1 MSQYTL
7 CGKVNL
13 DWSQVSWYSVVETC
27 NMESICEDLFDAKS
41 MIEKV
46 GFSFARIKTVS
57 MLNNEDQ
64 KVRVLEKLISSVE
77 GSFCES
83 R

>member
-1 MSQYTL
+1 M
-7 CGKVNL
+7 
-13 DWSQVSWYSVVETC
+13 
-27 NMESICEDLFDAKS
+27 FDAKS